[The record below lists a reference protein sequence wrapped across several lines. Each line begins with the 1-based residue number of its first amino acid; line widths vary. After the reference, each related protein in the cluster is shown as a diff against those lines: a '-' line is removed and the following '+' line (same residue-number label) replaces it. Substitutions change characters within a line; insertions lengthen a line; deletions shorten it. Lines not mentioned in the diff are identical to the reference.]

1 MHIFFFG
8 VAAHTTAI
16 LLSSPHMAAGRINI
30 GAEKITSEVVFSSS
44 EVEKI
49 SSEVNVPHP
58 DVGKTVRKISACR
71 GAKK

>member
-1 MHIFFFG
+1 MSL
-8 VAAHTTAI
+8 HTQRQSCY
-16 LLSSPHMAAGRINI
+16 LHRKWQLEELNI
-30 GAEKITSEVVFSSS
+30 GAEKNYLRGSFSSS

-71 GAKK
+71 GAKE

>member
-8 VAAHTTAI
+8 VAAHTAAI
-16 LLSSPHMAAGRINI
+16 LLSSPQMAAGRINI

-49 SSEVNVPHP
+49 SSEVKCAPP
-58 DVGKTVRKISACR
+58 
-71 GAKK
+71 